1 MSQNKS
7 ELPPPFTQ
15 KPPPQPSPRR
25 HRSLVIAIAIISLLV
40 GSGAFAYGLYLS
52 NVLTL
57 GPYETSSKPIQI
69 SQVTVQDGSA
79 CSNNNATFES
89 YYTSPQQLPLGS
101 GFILQSVWYKTG
113 IMLQAQYGSS
123 FNVIEHY
130 NLTYTGSAA
139 PSAGDLMMV
148 YCDQATSQWTTLHP
162 TYDPV
167 TKSWSGTVTPT
178 GFVLPNPYE
187 STTPVM
193 LTALQPGNY
202 TCELWFTQYP

>member
-1 MSQNKS
+1 MN
-7 ELPPPFTQ
+7 LPPFHQ
-15 KPPPQPSPRR
+15 QPPPQPSPRR
-25 HRSLVIAIAIISLLV
+25 HRTLAIAIAIICLLI
-40 GSGAFAYGLYLS
+40 GSSTFAYALYLS

-69 SQVTVQDGSA
+69 SQVTVQGGSA
-79 CSNNNATFES
+79 CSNNATFES
-89 YYTSPQQLPLGS
+89 YYASAQQLPLGS
-101 GFILQSVWYKTG
+101 GFIIQSVWYKTG

-148 YCDQATSQWTTLHP
+148 YCDQTTSQWTTLHP